1 MKPEIDEN
9 GERIHEVYA
18 FKAGPER
25 TFHLNSTTGEITVY
39 GEGSFIL
46 TKSDGTIVGS
56 IDMTVDHGR
65 DAIKILTVGATK
77 DIMLESGGHVTKLR
91 GDGDF
96 DILGATVVD
105 VGTDNSRMILPQFNG
120 ADPDDGG
127 GAPRAG
133 EIWIRTDL

>member
-9 GERIHEVYA
+9 GGRIHEVYA

-25 TFHLNSTTGEITVY
+25 TFYLDSTTGKIIVY
-39 GEGSFIL
+39 GEGSFDL
-46 TKSDGTIVGS
+46 RKSDDTLVGG
-56 IDMTVDHGR
+56 IDMTVEGGR
-65 DAIKILTVGATK
+65 DAIKILTVGGTK
-77 DIMLESGGHVTKLR
+77 DIILESGGHSAKLR
-91 GDGDF
+91 GDGDI

-105 VGTDNSRMILPQFNG
+105 VGTDNSRMILPQYNG

-133 EIWIRTDL
+133 EVWIRTDL